1 MLSARTLV
9 GFNDYGKS
17 LGRCATP
24 TRRRSPSE
32 SSFSPGMS
40 GEKLPP
46 ALKENPAPGSK
57 SPGLGSS
64 PAKRS
69 PADAK
74 RDSRLSSRLSPNRS
88 NARAPE
94 GRRPAAPEDRPGQ
107 PARASPGGSLAQRLA
122 KPEPRDRRL
131 PWDARRA
138 DAAAPA
144 QDGGGARASSP
155 AAALEVSAACASC
168 FDGRHSAA
176 MAFGEAT
183 VREERAFWSTTG
195 MYPQSAFVN
204 LEAATRL
211 LELDLVCC
219 PDVLTVSVAV
229 HAADGTWED
238 VATVTF
244 DDAGRPQS
252 DVRRKLSFAN
262 KNVVCSKIKLSID
275 RSAADF
281 SIVKSV
287 RLLGVPACA

>member
-1 MLSARTLV
+1 
-9 GFNDYGKS
+9 
-17 LGRCATP
+17 
-24 TRRRSPSE
+24 
-32 SSFSPGMS
+32 
-40 GEKLPP
+40 
-46 ALKENPAPGSK
+46 
-57 SPGLGSS
+57 
-64 PAKRS
+64 
-69 PADAK
+69 
-74 RDSRLSSRLSPNRS
+74 
-88 NARAPE
+88 
-94 GRRPAAPEDRPGQ
+94 
-107 PARASPGGSLAQRLA
+107 
-122 KPEPRDRRL
+122 
-131 PWDARRA
+131 
-138 DAAAPA
+138 
-144 QDGGGARASSP
+144 
-155 AAALEVSAACASC
+155 
-168 FDGRHSAA
+168 

-219 PDVLTVSVAV
+219 PDVLTVSVAI

-281 SIVKSV
+281 YCQV
-287 RLLGVPACA
+287 RAPPRRAGLRVAPRAPRRRPRGA